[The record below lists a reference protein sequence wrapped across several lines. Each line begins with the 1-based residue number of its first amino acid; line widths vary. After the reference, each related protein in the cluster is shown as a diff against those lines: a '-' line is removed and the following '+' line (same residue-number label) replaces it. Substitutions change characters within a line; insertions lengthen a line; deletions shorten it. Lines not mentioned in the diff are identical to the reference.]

1 MIEVKVKSDAK
12 VNTLEAKYFLQTHI
26 NSSILISDNPTLD
39 AIIQGR
45 WFFFA
50 PKIIQINVKKTK

>member
-45 WFFFA
+45 
-50 PKIIQINVKKTK
+50 